1 MYNLYETE
9 EIGNNKFKEV
19 LKKSKVCSVLDIL
32 EFLLSF
38 PISFLP
44 SGVLIFVEEFLNPD
58 IFATREII
66 FAIVAIILGFL
77 GNVGFQTGINK
88 LQINMAR
95 DIFKEE
101 LLTDVVFMYDAC
113 IYKEEEKYIPLFFD
127 SEEKK
132 LSFSEDFEVYQRIK
146 SIKKEGI
153 NPSFF
158 YAFYSIPNICNSVLI
173 SFFTVII
180 LLIALYCLFAISA
193 AFSIASFLSI
203 MFS

>member
-32 EFLLSF
+32 EFLL
-38 PISFLP
+38 FLP
-44 SGVLIFVEEFLNPD
+44 IFFLPAGVLIIVRENFLNPD

-66 FAIVAIILGFL
+66 CVIVAIILGFL
-77 GNVGFQTGINK
+77 RNVGFQTGINK

-113 IYKEEEKYIPLFFD
+113 IYKEEEKYIPLFF
-127 SEEKK
+127 
-132 LSFSEDFEVYQRIK
+132 
-146 SIKKEGI
+146 
-153 NPSFF
+153 
-158 YAFYSIPNICNSVLI
+158 
-173 SFFTVII
+173 
-180 LLIALYCLFAISA
+180 
-193 AFSIASFLSI
+193 
-203 MFS
+203 